1 VDKDH
6 LLPDTLP
13 SLFSGGIMAAAQT
26 SAASRDVP
34 VTAEIA
40 KRAAN
45 LAWTNL
51 PEDLIER
58 TKQCLLDWFAVT
70 VAGAQEELTD
80 ILVREAL
87 EDGARGSASLVGR
100 SETALPSTAAL
111 INGAASH
118 ALDYDDVNFSMG
130 GHPTVTVVP
139 ALLALGEKRK
149 ASGRLFIE
157 SFIAGYETSGR
168 VGRLVAPSHYQ
179 KGFHVTGTVGSFS
192 ATAAAGRMLGLTDQ
206 QLAVAFGIAATQ
218 AAGLKSNF
226 GTMCKPL
233 HAGTAS
239 EHGLR
244 AARLAAKGFTARG
257 DSLECD
263 QGFASSQSDHLAT
276 DAALGEPPAGW
287 HLRNNL
293 FKYHAAC
300 YLTHA
305 PIECAKEIR
314 LKSNFPPERV
324 KKILLRIDS
333 SADKVCNIP
342 HPTTGLEAKFS
353 LRQTVAMALTSVD
366 TANLDS
372 YNEAVTQEPRIKTLR
387 DKMAIEFKPNWE
399 HSFAEMAIQLDDGT
413 TLEARHDS
421 GIPWAD
427 IAKQRHA
434 IETKFDSL
442 VAPVLGTAGT
452 KRLRDTIDRIDGLAD
467 VGELARASVKR

>member
-1 VDKDH
+1 
-6 LLPDTLP
+6 
-13 SLFSGGIMAAAQT
+13 MAVA
-26 SAASRDVP
+26 

-40 KRAAN
+40 KKAAH
-45 LAWTNL
+45 LAWTDF
-51 PEDLIER
+51 PDDLVER

-70 VAGAQEELTD
+70 VAGAQDELTD
-80 ILVREAL
+80 ILIREAM

-100 SETALPSTAAL
+100 SEKTLPSAAAL
-111 INGAASH
+111 INGSASH
-118 ALDYDDVNFSMG
+118 ALDYDDVNFAMG

-139 ALLALGEKRK
+139 ALLALGEQIK
-149 ASGRLFIE
+149 ASGRLFVE

-168 VGRLVAPSHYQ
+168 VGRLVAPSHYLR
-179 KGFHVTGTVGSFS
+179 GFHVTGTVGSFS
-192 ATAAAGRMLGLTDQ
+192 ATAAAGRMLGLSDA

-263 QGFASSQSDHLAT
+263 QGFASSQSDHLEI
-276 DAALGEPPAGW
+276 DSALAEPPSGW

-293 FKYHAAC
+293 FKYHASC
-300 YLTHA
+300 YLTHS
-305 PIECAKEIR
+305 PIECGKEIR

-324 KKILLRIDS
+324 KKITLKIES
-333 SADKVCNIP
+333 GADKVCNIP

-353 LRQTVAMALTSVD
+353 LRQTLAMALTGVD
-366 TANLDS
+366 TANVDS
-372 YNEAVTQEPRIKTLR
+372 YNEAITQEPRIKALR
-387 DKMAIEFKPNWE
+387 DKMAIEFQDGWQK
-399 HSFAEMAIQLDDGT
+399 SLAEVSIQLDDGT
-413 TLEARHDS
+413 TLEATHDS

-427 IAKQRHA
+427 VTKQRRA
-434 IETKFDSL
+434 LESKFESL
-442 VAPVLGTAGT
+442 VMPVLGAAGT
-452 KRLRDTIDRIDGLAD
+452 KRLHDAIERIDSLGD
-467 VGELARASVKR
+467 VGDLARASTK

>member
-1 VDKDH
+1 
-6 LLPDTLP
+6 
-13 SLFSGGIMAAAQT
+13 MAAAQS

-40 KRAAN
+40 KRAAH
-45 LAWTNL
+45 LAWGDL
-51 PEDLIER
+51 PDDLIER
-58 TKQCLLDWFAVT
+58 TKQCLIDWFAVT
-70 VAGAQEELTD
+70 AAGAQEELTD
-80 ILVREAL
+80 ILVAEAR
-87 EDGARGSASLVGR
+87 EDGIAGKASLVGR
-100 SETALPSTAAL
+100 LETTSPATAAL

-118 ALDYDDVNFSMG
+118 ALDYDDVNFAMG

-139 ALLALGEKRK
+139 ALLVLGEQMK

-157 SFIAGYETSGR
+157 SFVAGYETSGR

-192 ATAAAGRMLGLTDQ
+192 AAAAAGRMLGLDER

-263 QGFASSQSDHLAT
+263 QGFASSQSDRLDA
-276 DAALGEPPAGW
+276 DAALGEPPSGW

-324 KKILLRIDS
+324 RKILLRIDAG
-333 SADKVCNIP
+333 ADKVCNIP
-342 HPTTGLEAKFS
+342 NPTTGLEAKFS
-353 LRQTVAMALTSVD
+353 LRQTVAMALTGVD
-366 TANLDS
+366 TANLAS
-372 YNEAVTQEPRIKTLR
+372 YTEAVTREPRIKTLR
-387 DKMAIEFKPNWE
+387 DKMAIEFKPNWT
-399 HSFAEMAIQLDDGT
+399 HSLAEMAIQLDDGT
-413 TLEARHDS
+413 TLEATHDS
-421 GIPWAD
+421 GVPWAD
-427 IAKQRHA
+427 IAKQRQA
-434 IETKFDSL
+434 LEAKFDSL
-442 VAPVLGTAGT
+442 VTPVLGTAGA
-452 KRLRDTIDRIDGLAD
+452 KRLLDAIDRIEDLAD
-467 VGELARASVKR
+467 VGELARASART

>member
-1 VDKDH
+1 
-6 LLPDTLP
+6 
-13 SLFSGGIMAAAQT
+13 MAAV
-26 SAASRDVP
+26 VP

-40 KRAAN
+40 KRAAA
-45 LAWTNL
+45 LAWQDL
-51 PEDLIER
+51 PDDLVER

-70 VAGAQEELTD
+70 VAGAQEDLTN
-80 ILVREAL
+80 ILVAEAL
-87 EDGARGSASLVGR
+87 EDGARGPATLVGR
-100 SETALPSTAAL
+100 SETVLPSTAAL

-139 ALLALGEKRK
+139 ALLALGEQTK

-157 SFIAGYETSGR
+157 SFVAGYETSGR
-168 VGRLVAPSHYQ
+168 VGRLVSPSHYQ
-179 KGFHVTGTVGSFS
+179 KGFHVTGTVGSFA
-192 ATAAAGRMLGLTDQ
+192 ATAAAGRMLGLNDE

-244 AARLAAKGFTARG
+244 AARLAARGFTARG

-263 QGFASSQSDHLAT
+263 QGFASSQSDHLNAE
-276 DAALGEPPAGW
+276 AALGEPPSGW

-314 LKSNFPPERV
+314 LKNNFPPERV
-324 KKILLRIDS
+324 RKILLRIDS
-333 SADKVCNIP
+333 GADKVCNIP
-342 HPTTGLEAKFS
+342 NPTTGLEAKFS
-353 LRQTVAMALTSVD
+353 LRQTVAMALTGVD

-372 YNEAVTQEPRIKTLR
+372 FNEAVTQEPRIKDLR
-387 DKMAIEFKPNWE
+387 DKMAIEFQPHWA
-399 HSFAEMAIQLDDGT
+399 HSLAEMAIQLDDGT
-413 TLEARHDS
+413 TIEVTHDS
-421 GIPWAD
+421 GIPWPD
-427 IAKQRHA
+427 LEKQRQA

-442 VAPVLGTAGT
+442 VTPLLGAAGAR
-452 KRLRDTIDRIDGLAD
+452 RLHDAIERIDSLTD
-467 VGELARASVKR
+467 VGELVRASAKN

>member
-1 VDKDH
+1 
-6 LLPDTLP
+6 
-13 SLFSGGIMAAAQT
+13 MAAVA
-26 SAASRDVP
+26 

-40 KRAAN
+40 KRAAT
-45 LAWTNL
+45 LSWPDL
-51 PEDLIER
+51 PDDLVER

-70 VAGAQEELTD
+70 IAGSREELTD
-80 ILVREAL
+80 ILVREAID
-87 EDGARGSASLVGR
+87 DGAVGPATLVGR
-100 SETALPSTAAL
+100 SEKVLPSAAAL

-139 ALLALGEKRK
+139 ALLALGEQTK

-157 SFIAGYETSGR
+157 SFVAGYETSGR

-179 KGFHVTGTVGSFS
+179 KGFHATGTVGSFS
-192 ATAAAGRMLGLTDQ
+192 ATAAAGRMLGLDDR
-206 QLAVAFGIAATQ
+206 QLAIAFGIAATQ

-244 AARLAAKGFTARG
+244 AARLAARGFTARG

-263 QGFASSQSDHLAT
+263 QGFAASQSDHLSV
-276 DAALGEPPAGW
+276 DAALGTPPQGW

-314 LKSNFPPERV
+314 QKSNFPPERV
-324 KKILLRIDS
+324 RKILLRIDS
-333 SADKVCNIP
+333 GADKVCNIAN
-342 HPTTGLEAKFS
+342 PTTGLEAKFS
-353 LRQTVAMALTSVD
+353 LRQTVAMALTGVD

-372 YNEAVTQEPRIKTLR
+372 YNEAVTQDERIRVLR
-387 DKMAIEFKPNWE
+387 DKMSIEFKPNWD
-399 HSFAEMAIQLDDGT
+399 HSLAEMAIQLDDGST
-413 TLEARHDS
+413 VEATHDS

-427 IAKQRHA
+427 LSRQRQA
-434 IETKFDSL
+434 LETKFESL
-442 VAPVLGTAGT
+442 VAPVLGAVATR
-452 KRLRDTIDRIDGLAD
+452 RLHDAIERIDEMDD
-467 VGELARASVKR
+467 VGDLVRASAKG

>member
-1 VDKDH
+1 
-6 LLPDTLP
+6 
-13 SLFSGGIMAAAQT
+13 MAT
-26 SAASRDVP
+26 PVP

-40 KRAAN
+40 QRAAI
-45 LAWTNL
+45 LGWRDL
-51 PEDLIER
+51 PDDLVER

-70 VAGAQEELTD
+70 LAGAQDELTD
-80 ILVREAL
+80 ILIQETL
-87 EDGARGSASLVGR
+87 EDGGQGPASLVGR
-100 SETALPSTAAL
+100 KEKVTPSAATL

-118 ALDYDDVNFSMG
+118 ALDYDDVNFAMG

-139 ALLALGEKRK
+139 ALLSLGEQRK

-157 SFIAGYETSGR
+157 SFVAGYETSGR
-168 VGRLVAPSHYQ
+168 VGRLVAPSHYV

-192 ATAAAGRMLGLTDQ
+192 AAAAAGRMLGLDAR

-244 AARLAAKGFTARG
+244 AAKLAAKGFTARA
-257 DSLECD
+257 DVLECD
-263 QGFASSQSDHLAT
+263 QGFASSQSDHLNI
-276 DAALGEPPAGW
+276 DDALGEPPQGW

-324 KKILLRIDS
+324 KKILLRLDEG
-333 SADKVCNIP
+333 ADRVCNIP

-353 LRQTVAMALTSVD
+353 LRQTVAMALTGVD

-372 YNEAVTQEPRIKTLR
+372 YNEAVTQEPRIKALR
-387 DKMAIEFKPNWE
+387 DKMTIEFKPGWAK
-399 HSFAEMAIQLDDGT
+399 SVSEMAIQLDDGT
-413 TLEARHDS
+413 TVEARHDS
-421 GIPWAD
+421 GIPWVD
-427 IAKQRHA
+427 LQKQRQA
-434 IETKFDSL
+434 LETKFDSL
-442 VAPVLGTAGT
+442 AVPVLGAAGA
-452 KRLRDTIDRIDGLAD
+452 KRLHNAIERIDSLAD
-467 VGELARASVKR
+467 IGELARASAK

>member
-1 VDKDH
+1 MV
-6 LLPDTLP
+6 
-13 SLFSGGIMAAAQT
+13 A
-26 SAASRDVP
+26 
-34 VTAEIA
+34 VTAELA
-40 KRAAN
+40 KCATA
-45 LAWTNL
+45 LAWRDF
-51 PEDLIER
+51 PDDLLER

-87 EDGARGSASLVGR
+87 EDGAKGKASLVGR
-100 SETALPSTAAL
+100 SETTLPSTAAL

-118 ALDYDDVNFSMG
+118 ALDYDDVNFAMH

-139 ALLALGEKRK
+139 ALLALGEQRQ
-149 ASGRLFIE
+149 ASGRLFVE
-157 SFIAGYETSGR
+157 SFVAGYETAGR
-168 VGRLVAPSHYQ
+168 IGRLVEPSHYDR
-179 KGFHVTGTVGSFS
+179 GFHATATVGSFS
-192 ATAAAGRMLGLTDQ
+192 ATAAVGRMLGLSDT

-244 AARLAAKGFTARG
+244 AAKLAAKGFTARG

-263 QGFASSQSDHLAT
+263 QGFASSQSDHLNI
-276 DAALGEPPAGW
+276 DDALGEPPSGW

-300 YLTHA
+300 YMTHA

-324 KKILLRIDS
+324 KRILLRLDAA
-333 SADKVCNIP
+333 ADKVCNIP
-342 HPTTGLEAKFS
+342 NPTTGLEAKFS
-353 LRQTVAMALTSVD
+353 LRQTVAMALSGVN
-366 TANLDS
+366 TASLEA
-372 YNEAVTQEPRIKTLR
+372 YNAAITQEPRIKALR
-387 DKMAIEFKPNWE
+387 DKVAIDFKTEWP
-399 HSFAEMAIQLDDGT
+399 HALAEMAIQLDDGT

-427 IAKQRHA
+427 VAKQRRA
-434 IETKFDSL
+434 IETKFDGL
-442 VAPVLGTAGT
+442 VMPVLGAARA
-452 KRLRDTIDRIDGLAD
+452 KRLHDAIERIDTMAD
-467 VGELARASVKR
+467 VGELARAATKA

>member
-1 VDKDH
+1 
-6 LLPDTLP
+6 
-13 SLFSGGIMAAAQT
+13 MAA
-26 SAASRDVP
+26 VP

-40 KRAAN
+40 QRAA
-45 LAWTNL
+45 LLGYRDL
-51 PEDLIER
+51 PDDLIER

-70 VAGAQEELTD
+70 LAGAQDELTE
-80 ILVREAL
+80 ILVQETL
-87 EDGARGSASLVGR
+87 EDGGKGPASLVGR
-100 SETALPSTAAL
+100 SEKVTPSGATL

-118 ALDYDDVNFSMG
+118 ALDYDDVNFAMG

-139 ALLALGEKRK
+139 ALLSLGEQRK

-157 SFIAGYETSGR
+157 SFVAGYETSGR
-168 VGRLVAPSHYQ
+168 VGNLVSPSHYT

-192 ATAAAGRMLGLTDQ
+192 ATAAAGRMLGLDAG

-244 AARLAAKGFTARG
+244 AAKLAARGFTARG
-257 DSLECD
+257 DVLECD
-263 QGFASSQSDHLAT
+263 QGFASSQSDHLNVE
-276 DAALGEPPAGW
+276 AALGEPPQGW

-324 KKILLRIDS
+324 KKILLRLDEG
-333 SADKVCNIP
+333 ADRVCNIP
-342 HPTTGLEAKFS
+342 NPTSGLEAKFS
-353 LRQTVAMALTSVD
+353 LRQTVAMALTGVD

-372 YNEAVTQEPRIKTLR
+372 YNEAVTQDPRIKALR
-387 DKMAIEFKPNWE
+387 DKMTIEFKPGWAK
-399 HSFAEMAIQLDDGT
+399 SVSEMAIQLDDGT
-413 TLEARHDS
+413 LVEATHDS
-421 GIPWAD
+421 GIPWPD
-427 IAKQRHA
+427 LGKQRQA
-434 IETKFDSL
+434 LETKFESL
-442 VAPVLGTAGT
+442 AVPVLGAAGA
-452 KRLRDTIDRIDGLAD
+452 KRLHDAIERIDSLAD
-467 VGELARASVKR
+467 VGDLARASAKG

>member
-1 VDKDH
+1 
-6 LLPDTLP
+6 
-13 SLFSGGIMAAAQT
+13 MAA
-26 SAASRDVP
+26 VP

-40 KRAAN
+40 QRAAV
-45 LAWTNL
+45 LGWRDL
-51 PEDLIER
+51 PDDLLER

-70 VAGAQEELTD
+70 LAGAQDELTE
-80 ILVREAL
+80 ILIQETL
-87 EDGARGSASLVGR
+87 EDGGKGQATLVGR
-100 SETALPSTAAL
+100 RETVFPSAATL

-118 ALDYDDVNFSMG
+118 ALDYDDVNFAMG

-139 ALLALGEKRK
+139 ALLALGEQKK
-149 ASGRLFIE
+149 ASGRLFVE
-157 SFIAGYETSGR
+157 SFVAGYETSGR
-168 VGRLVAPSHYQ
+168 VGRLVSPSHYQ

-192 ATAAAGRMLGLTDQ
+192 ATAAAGRMLGLDAR

-244 AARLAAKGFTARG
+244 AAKLAAKGFTARA
-257 DSLECD
+257 DVLECD
-263 QGFASSQSDHLAT
+263 QGFASSQSDHFNAE
-276 DAALGEPPAGW
+276 AALGEPPQGW

-324 KKILLRIDS
+324 KKIMLRIDAGS
-333 SADKVCNIP
+333 DKVCNIP

-353 LRQTVAMALTSVD
+353 LRQTIAMALTGVD
-366 TANLDS
+366 TASLDS
-372 YNEAVTQEPRIKTLR
+372 YNVAVTQDPRIKTLR
-387 DKMAIEFKPNWE
+387 DKVEIEFVPNWA
-399 HSFAEMAIQLDDGT
+399 HSLSEMAIQLDDGT
-413 TLEARHDS
+413 TVEAKHDS
-421 GIPWAD
+421 GIPWPD
-427 IAKQRHA
+427 LAKQRQA
-434 IETKFDSL
+434 IETKYESL
-442 VAPVLGTAGT
+442 AVPVLGAAGA
-452 KRLRDTIDRIDGLAD
+452 KRLRDTIERIETLAD
-467 VGELARASVKR
+467 VGELARASAKA

>member
-1 VDKDH
+1 
-6 LLPDTLP
+6 
-13 SLFSGGIMAAAQT
+13 MAVA
-26 SAASRDVP
+26 

-40 KRAAN
+40 RKAAH
-45 LAWTNL
+45 LAWTDF
-51 PEDLIER
+51 PDDLVER

-70 VAGAQEELTD
+70 VAGAQDELTD
-80 ILVREAL
+80 ILIREAT

-100 SETALPSTAAL
+100 SEKTLPSAAAL

-118 ALDYDDVNFSMG
+118 ALDYDDVNFAMG

-139 ALLALGEKRK
+139 ALLALGEQIK
-149 ASGRLFIE
+149 APGRLFVE

-168 VGRLVAPSHYQ
+168 VGRLVAPSHYL

-192 ATAAAGRMLGLTDQ
+192 ATAAVGRMLGLTDQ

-263 QGFASSQSDHLAT
+263 QGFASSQSDHLEIES
-276 DAALGEPPAGW
+276 ALAEPPQGW

-293 FKYHAAC
+293 FKYHASC
-300 YLTHA
+300 YLTHS
-305 PIECAKEIR
+305 PIECGKEIR

-324 KKILLRIDS
+324 RKITLKIES
-333 SADKVCNIP
+333 GADKVCNIP

-353 LRQTVAMALTSVD
+353 LRQTLAMALTGID
-366 TANLDS
+366 TANVDS
-372 YNEAVTQEPRIKTLR
+372 YNEAITQEPRIKALR
-387 DKMAIEFKPNWE
+387 DKMAIEFQDGWTK
-399 HSFAEMAIQLDDGT
+399 SLAEVSIQLDDGT
-413 TLEARHDS
+413 TLEAKHDS

-427 IAKQRHA
+427 VGKQRRA
-434 IETKFDSL
+434 LETKFESL
-442 VAPVLGTAGT
+442 VTPVLGAAGT
-452 KRLRDTIDRIDGLAD
+452 KRLRDAIERIDSLAD
-467 VGELARASVKR
+467 VGDLARASTK

>member
-1 VDKDH
+1 MV
-6 LLPDTLP
+6 
-13 SLFSGGIMAAAQT
+13 A
-26 SAASRDVP
+26 
-34 VTAEIA
+34 VTAELA
-40 KRAAN
+40 KRAAA
-45 LAWTNL
+45 LAWRDF
-51 PEDLIER
+51 PDDLIER

-80 ILVREAL
+80 ILVREAI
-87 EDGARGSASLVGR
+87 EDGATGKASLVGR
-100 SETALPSTAAL
+100 SETTLPSTAAL

-118 ALDYDDVNFSMG
+118 ALDYDDVNFAMH

-139 ALLALGEKRK
+139 ALLALGEQRK
-149 ASGRLFIE
+149 ASGRLFVE
-157 SFIAGYETSGR
+157 SFVAGYETAGR
-168 VGRLVAPSHYQ
+168 IGLLVEPSHYA
-179 KGFHVTGTVGSFS
+179 KGFHATATVGSFS
-192 ATAAAGRMLGLTDQ
+192 ATAAAGRMLGLDDK

-263 QGFASSQSDHLAT
+263 QGFASSQGDHLNT
-276 DAALGEPPAGW
+276 DDALGEPPSGW

-300 YLTHA
+300 YMTHA

-324 KKILLRIDS
+324 KKIVLRLDAA
-333 SADKVCNIP
+333 ADKVCNIP
-342 HPTTGLEAKFS
+342 NPTSGLEAKFS
-353 LRQTVAMALTSVD
+353 LRQTVAMALTGVN
-366 TANLDS
+366 TASLEA
-372 YNEAVTQEPRIKTLR
+372 YNASITQEPRIKALR
-387 DKMAIEFKPNWE
+387 DKLDIDFRTDWPHAM
-399 HSFAEMAIQLDDGT
+399 AEMAIQLDDGT

-421 GIPWAD
+421 GIPWSD
-427 IAKQRHA
+427 VAKQRRA
-434 IETKFDSL
+434 LETKFDGL
-442 VAPVLGTAGT
+442 VTPVLGAARA
-452 KRLRDTIDRIDGLAD
+452 KRLHDAIDRIDTLAD
-467 VGELARASVKR
+467 VGDLARASAKA

>member
-1 VDKDH
+1 MV
-6 LLPDTLP
+6 
-13 SLFSGGIMAAAQT
+13 A
-26 SAASRDVP
+26 

-40 KRAAN
+40 KRAVA
-45 LAWTNL
+45 LAWRDF
-51 PEDLIER
+51 PDDLIER

-70 VAGAQEELTD
+70 VAGAQEELTH

-87 EDGARGSASLVGR
+87 DDGAKGTASLVGR
-100 SETALPSTAAL
+100 SETTLPSTAAL

-118 ALDYDDVNFSMG
+118 ALDYDDVNFAMH

-139 ALLALGEKRK
+139 ALLALGEQRK
-149 ASGRLFIE
+149 APGRLFVE
-157 SFIAGYETSGR
+157 SFVAGYETAGR
-168 VGRLVAPSHYQ
+168 IGRLVEPSHYD
-179 KGFHVTGTVGSFS
+179 KGFHATATVGSFS
-192 ATAAAGRMLGLTDQ
+192 ATAAAGRMLGLSDSE
-206 QLAVAFGIAATQ
+206 LAVAFGIAATQ

-244 AARLAAKGFTARG
+244 AARLAARGFTARG

-263 QGFASSQSDHLAT
+263 QGFASSQSDHLNA
-276 DAALGEPPAGW
+276 DAALGEPPSGW

-300 YLTHA
+300 YMTHA

-324 KKILLRIDS
+324 KKIVLRLDAA
-333 SADKVCNIP
+333 ADKVCNIP
-342 HPTTGLEAKFS
+342 HPTSGLEAKFS
-353 LRQTVAMALTSVD
+353 LRQTVAMALTGVN
-366 TANLDS
+366 TASL
-372 YNEAVTQEPRIKTLR
+372 EAYSAAITQEPRIMALR
-387 DKMAIEFKPNWE
+387 DKLDIDFRTDWPHAL
-399 HSFAEMAIQLDDGT
+399 AEMAIQLDDGT

-427 IAKQRHA
+427 VTKQRQA
-434 IETKFDSL
+434 LETKFDGL
-442 VAPVLGTAGT
+442 VTPVLGAAGAR
-452 KRLRDTIDRIDGLAD
+452 RLHDAIDRIDSLAD
-467 VGELARASVKR
+467 VGELARAAAKT

>member
-1 VDKDH
+1 MAVIPVTSEIAQRASILGFND
-6 LLPDTLP
+6 LPD
-13 SLFSGGIMAAAQT
+13 
-26 SAASRDVP
+26 
-34 VTAEIA
+34 
-40 KRAAN
+40 
-45 LAWTNL
+45 
-51 PEDLIER
+51 DLVER

-70 VAGAQEELTD
+70 LAGAQDELTD
-80 ILVREAL
+80 ILIQETL
-87 EDGARGSASLVGR
+87 EDGGRGPASLVGR
-100 SETALPSTAAL
+100 SEKVTPSAATL

-118 ALDYDDVNFSMG
+118 ALDYDDVNFAMG

-139 ALLALGEKRK
+139 ALLSLGEQRK

-157 SFIAGYETSGR
+157 SFVAGYETSGR
-168 VGRLVAPSHYQ
+168 VGNLVGPSHYT

-192 ATAAAGRMLGLTDQ
+192 AAAAAGRMLGLDPR

-244 AARLAAKGFTARG
+244 AAKLAARGFTARN
-257 DSLECD
+257 DVLECD
-263 QGFASSQSDHLAT
+263 QGFASSQSDDLNV
-276 DAALGEPPAGW
+276 DKALGEPPQGW

-324 KKILLRIDS
+324 RKILLRLDQG
-333 SADKVCNIP
+333 ADRVCNIP

-353 LRQTVAMALTSVD
+353 LRQTVAMALTGVD

-372 YNEAVTQEPRIKTLR
+372 YNEAVTQEPRIKALR
-387 DKMAIEFKPNWE
+387 DKMTIEFQPGWAK
-399 HSFAEMAIQLDDGT
+399 SVSEMAIQLDDGT
-413 TLEARHDS
+413 LVEATHDS

-427 IAKQRHA
+427 LGKQRQA
-434 IETKFDSL
+434 LETKFDSL
-442 VAPVLGTAGT
+442 AVPVLGAAGAR
-452 KRLRDTIDRIDGLAD
+452 RLHDAIERIDSMTD
-467 VGELARASVKR
+467 VGDLARAAAKE

>member
-1 VDKDH
+1 
-6 LLPDTLP
+6 
-13 SLFSGGIMAAAQT
+13 MAA
-26 SAASRDVP
+26 VP
-34 VTAEIA
+34 VTSEIA
-40 KRAAN
+40 QRASVLGFN
-45 LAWTNL
+45 DL
-51 PEDLIER
+51 PDDLVER

-70 VAGAQEELTD
+70 LAGAQDELTD
-80 ILVREAL
+80 ILIQETL
-87 EDGARGSASLVGR
+87 EDGGRGPASLVGR
-100 SETALPSTAAL
+100 REKVTPSAATL

-118 ALDYDDVNFSMG
+118 ALDYDDVNFAMG

-139 ALLALGEKRK
+139 ALLSLGEQRK

-157 SFIAGYETSGR
+157 SFVAGYETSGR
-168 VGRLVAPSHYQ
+168 VGNLVGPSHYTR
-179 KGFHVTGTVGSFS
+179 GFHVTGTVGSFS
-192 ATAAAGRMLGLTDQ
+192 AAAAAGRMLGLDPR

-244 AARLAAKGFTARG
+244 AAKLAAKGFTARA
-257 DSLECD
+257 DVLECD
-263 QGFASSQSDHLAT
+263 QGFASSQSDDLNVEK
-276 DAALGEPPAGW
+276 ALGEPPQGW

-324 KKILLRIDS
+324 KKILLRLDQG
-333 SADKVCNIP
+333 ADKVCNIP
-342 HPTTGLEAKFS
+342 NPTTGLEAKFS
-353 LRQTVAMALTSVD
+353 LRQTVAMALTGVD

-372 YNEAVTQEPRIKTLR
+372 YNEAITQEPRIRALR
-387 DKMAIEFKPNWE
+387 DKMTIEFQPGWAK
-399 HSFAEMAIQLDDGT
+399 SVSEMAIQLDDGT
-413 TLEARHDS
+413 MVEATHDS

-427 IAKQRHA
+427 LDKQRQA
-434 IETKFDSL
+434 LETKFDSL
-442 VAPVLGTAGT
+442 AVPVLGAAGA
-452 KRLRDTIDRIDGLAD
+452 KRLHDAIERIDSLTD
-467 VGELARASVKR
+467 VGDLARAAAKE

>member
-1 VDKDH
+1 MV
-6 LLPDTLP
+6 
-13 SLFSGGIMAAAQT
+13 A
-26 SAASRDVP
+26 
-34 VTAEIA
+34 VTAELA
-40 KRAAN
+40 KRATA
-45 LAWTNL
+45 LAWRDF

-80 ILVREAL
+80 ILIREAMN
-87 EDGARGSASLVGR
+87 DGAKGAASLVGR
-100 SETALPSTAAL
+100 SETTLPSTAAL

-118 ALDYDDVNFSMG
+118 ALDYDDVNFAMH

-139 ALLALGEKRK
+139 ALLALGEQKK
-149 ASGRLFIE
+149 ASGRLFVE
-157 SFIAGYETSGR
+157 SFVAGYETAGR
-168 VGRLVAPSHYQ
+168 IGRLVEPSHYNR
-179 KGFHVTGTVGSFS
+179 GFHATATVGSFS
-192 ATAAAGRMLGLTDQ
+192 ATAATARMLGLDDK

-244 AARLAAKGFTARG
+244 AARLAAGGFTARA

-263 QGFASSQSDHLAT
+263 QGFASSYSDHLNT
-276 DAALGEPPAGW
+276 DDALGEPPAGW

-300 YLTHA
+300 YMTHA

-324 KKILLRIDS
+324 KRILLRLDAA
-333 SADKVCNIP
+333 ADKVCNIP
-342 HPTTGLEAKFS
+342 NPTTGLEAKFS
-353 LRQTVAMALTSVD
+353 LRQTVAMALTGVN
-366 TANLDS
+366 TASL
-372 YNEAVTQEPRIKTLR
+372 EAYSAESTQEPRIKALR
-387 DKMAIEFKPNWE
+387 NKLDIDFRTEWPHAL
-399 HSFAEMAIQLDDGT
+399 AEMAIELDDGT

-421 GIPWAD
+421 GIPWSD
-427 IAKQRHA
+427 VAKQRSA
-434 IETKFDSL
+434 LETKFDGL
-442 VAPVLGTAGT
+442 VTPVLGAART
-452 KRLRDTIDRIDGLAD
+452 KRLHDAINHIDTLAD
-467 VGELARASVKR
+467 VGELARASAKG